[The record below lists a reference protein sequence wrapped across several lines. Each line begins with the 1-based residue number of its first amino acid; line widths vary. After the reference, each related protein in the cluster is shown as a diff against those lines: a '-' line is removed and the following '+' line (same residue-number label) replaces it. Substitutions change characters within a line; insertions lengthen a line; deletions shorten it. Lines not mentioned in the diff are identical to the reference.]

1 MKTTGS
7 SRLVKNAMRAIEV
20 VEVAVASEGEG
31 EVDTEEEEETYGEDE
46 LCEGIQVLHEE
57 LSEPR

>member
-1 MKTTGS
+1 M
-7 SRLVKNAMRAIEV
+7 VKNAMRAIEA

-46 LCEGIQVLHEE
+46 LREGIQLLHEE